1 MSNMPSEIQA
11 REIQQASPQQPGDPL
26 GEAVRHEILHE
37 AGLYERPQAAC
48 IDALMIVQRHH
59 GWVSD
64 ASLAEIGRLLDM
76 SADAVDSVATFYNG
90 IYRRPVG
97 RHVIKVCSSISC
109 WVMGYDRL
117 RDALSEKLG
126 VPLGGST
133 ADGRFTLIP
142 IQCLGACDHAPV
154 LMVGDDTHFDVEPA
168 KVEDLLAAYPPAGAG
183 ERS

>member
-1 MSNMPSEIQA
+1 MTNMPSEFHARGQQA
-11 REIQQASPQQPGDPL
+11 RPEGQSGDPL
-26 GEAVRHEILHE
+26 GEEARHEILHE

-64 ASLAEIGRLLDM
+64 ASLVEIGKLLDM

-109 WVMGYDRL
+109 WVMGYDKL
-117 RDALSEKLG
+117 RDALAEKLE
-126 VPLGGST
+126 VPLGGTT

-142 IQCLGACDHAPV
+142 IQCLGACDHAPT
-154 LMVGDDTHFDVEPA
+154 LMVGNDMHNDVDPA
-168 KVEDLLAAYPPAGAG
+168 KLDELLARYPKG
-183 ERS
+183 ER